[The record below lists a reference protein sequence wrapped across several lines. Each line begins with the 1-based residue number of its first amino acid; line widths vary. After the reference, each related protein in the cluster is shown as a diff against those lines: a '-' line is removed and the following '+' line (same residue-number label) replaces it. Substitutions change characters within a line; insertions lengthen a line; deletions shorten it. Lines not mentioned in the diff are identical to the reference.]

1 MILIKID
8 WSTVIATTL
17 STLIVGVIIAKY
29 GYKIWKK
36 QFFYQKRLEVY
47 AELMPLV
54 SQLKS
59 DLYQAFKMA
68 GSGFSIKHM
77 ESNLYELNKLLEKF
91 NLYFSD
97 TERKSIDKLIML
109 LNSHD
114 ILKKYEMNEQEFNRY
129 VEKEY
134 KEIILLKDKLL

>member
-1 MILIKID
+1 MILTKID
-8 WSTVIATTL
+8 WSTVIVTTL

-59 DLYQAFKMA
+59 DLLQAFEMA
-68 GSGFSIKHM
+68 GSGVSNKHM
-77 ESNLYELNKLLEKF
+77 EKNIFTLNKLLEKF

-97 TERKSIDKLIML
+97 TERKPIDKLIIL
-109 LNSHD
+109 LNSYQP
-114 ILKKYEMNEQEFNRY
+114 LKKYDMNEQEFYIY
-129 VEKEY
+129 VEKQY
-134 KEIILLKDKLL
+134 KEIVLLKDKLL

>member
-8 WSTVIATTL
+8 WSTVIVTTL
-17 STLIVGVIIAKY
+17 STLIVGVILAGY
-29 GYKIWKK
+29 GYIIWKK

-54 SQLKS
+54 SELKS
-59 DLYQAFKMA
+59 NLHQAFEMA
-68 GSGFSIKHM
+68 GSGFSNKHM
-77 ESNLYELNKLLEKF
+77 ENNILALNQLIEKF

-97 TERKSIDKLIML
+97 TERKPIDKLIKL
-109 LNSHD
+109 LSSHD

-129 VEKEY
+129 VEKQY
-134 KEIILLKDKLL
+134 KEIVLLKDKLL